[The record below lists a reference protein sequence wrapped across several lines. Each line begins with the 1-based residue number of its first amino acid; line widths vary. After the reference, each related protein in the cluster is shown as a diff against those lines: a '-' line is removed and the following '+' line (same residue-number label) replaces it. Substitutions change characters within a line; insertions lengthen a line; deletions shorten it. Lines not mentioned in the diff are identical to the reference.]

1 MENNNFYYFYK
12 SLRIPRGLF
21 ICIFIQLHRA
31 LKIFTLSFFFVAC
44 NGEKKEVAIP
54 DNVLDKEKFSDVI
67 VDFSLAE
74 SAASINIL
82 NVTAA
87 KGDTVYA
94 FNPLLDNNIKRVTFD
109 TTLYFYTHHPKLFK
123 EVYVLALEKLSKLQV
138 SRK

>member
-1 MENNNFYYFYK
+1 M
-12 SLRIPRGLF
+12 
-21 ICIFIQLHRA
+21 
-31 LKIFTLSFFFVAC
+31 FFVAAC
-44 NGEKKEVAIP
+44 SAEKNEIVIP
-54 DNVLDKEKFSDVI
+54 ENVLDKEKFSDVI

-82 NVTAA
+82 NAPA
-87 KGDTVYA
+87 SKGDTVYA